1 MSYKLYVGGLS
12 PSTTADDLRERFA
25 PHGTV
30 VSASV
35 VVERDSARSRGFG
48 FVQMASEDEAKVAI
62 QALDKTSVDGLT
74 LIVNPAR
81 SRTEKA
87 GAPSPEAPQA

>member
-25 PHGTV
+25 AHGTV

-48 FVQMASEDEAKVAI
+48 FVQMASEDEAKAAI
-62 QALDKTSVDGLT
+62 QALDKASVDGLT

-81 SRTEKA
+81 SKTEKVGAA
-87 GAPSPEAPQA
+87 GPGLPQA